1 MPSALA
7 NSRCLACPPAL
18 TESNTC
24 HVVSDPPCAT
34 ITLSKARVT
43 AFAVAASSRPMGSA
57 SGGPGRPDHRTVLR
71 TVSGHRRSAA
81 GGWRARRALPDWREH
96 VDEPVSISHTERNG
110 PLYPFSLAEK
120 LERITE
126 RHEWYMPEGVAS
138 SPWRRDPADPRAEG
152 SASDEAHD

>member
-24 HVVSDPPCAT
+24 H
-34 ITLSKARVT
+34 
-43 AFAVAASSRPMGSA
+43 
-57 SGGPGRPDHRTVLR
+57 
-71 TVSGHRRSAA
+71 
-81 GGWRARRALPDWREH
+81 GWRARRALPDWREH

-120 LERITE
+120 LERIAE
-126 RHEWYMPEGVAS
+126 RHEWYTPEGVAS